1 MAIERWVDV
10 SSLTGYTVLVAG
22 ASSGIGAAVA
32 IAAADAGAHVV
43 CFARRADRLDATVR
57 AVTGSGSAEV
67 VVGDATSIDDVT
79 AAVDRAVGA
88 TGRLDSI
95 VNCAGV
101 NVPNRALSALDDA
114 TYRAVLNGN
123 LDPAYATTQA
133 VLPTFRRQH
142 GGLIVHVTSRSAQ
155 TADASGVVYQAAK
168 AGVTALAHGTRFEE
182 AEHGI
187 RVSVVFPG
195 MVDTDLLDQRP
206 SPPTPAE
213 RALALQA
220 TDVAHVIL
228 SILTLPDRAEVP
240 ELSIYP
246 ARS

>member
-1 MAIERWVDV
+1 M
-10 SSLTGYTVLVAG
+10 SSLTGCTVLVAG

-32 IAAADAGAHVV
+32 VAAADAGAHVV
-43 CFARRADRLDATVR
+43 CFARRAERLAATVA

-79 AAVDRAVGA
+79 TAVDRAVHA
-88 TGRLDSI
+88 TGRLDSV
-95 VNCAGV
+95 VNCVGT
-101 NVPNRALSALDDA
+101 NVANRSLSALDDV
-114 TYRAVLNGN
+114 TFRAVVTAN
-123 LDPAYATTQA
+123 LDPAYAITQA
-133 VLPTFRRQH
+133 VLPTLRAQR

-155 TADASGVVYQAAK
+155 AADASGVAYQAAK

-182 AEHGI
+182 GANGI

-195 MVDTDLLDQRP
+195 MVDTDLLDRRP
-206 SPPTPAE
+206 SPPTPAQ
-213 RALALQA
+213 RALALRD

-246 ARS
+246 TRG

>member
-1 MAIERWVDV
+1 MG
-10 SSLTGYTVLVAG
+10 SLTGRTVLVAG

-32 IAAADAGAHVV
+32 VAAADAGAHVV
-43 CFARRADRLDATVR
+43 CFARRAERLAATVA

-79 AAVDRAVGA
+79 TAVDRALRA
-88 TGRLDSI
+88 TGRLDSV
-95 VNCAGV
+95 VNCVGT
-101 NVPNRALSALDDA
+101 NVANRSLSALDDV
-114 TYRAVLNGN
+114 TFRAVVTAN
-123 LDPAYATTQA
+123 LDPAYAITQA
-133 VLPTFRRQH
+133 VLPTLRGQR

-155 TADASGVVYQAAK
+155 AADASGVAYQAAK

-182 AEHGI
+182 AANGI

-195 MVDTDLLDQRP
+195 MVDTDLLDRRP
-206 SPPTPAE
+206 SPPTPAQ
-213 RALALQA
+213 RALALRD

-246 ARS
+246 TRG